1 MNNPMTFRGVV
12 EKGIGLGKKLGFPT
26 FNLHVDPLPDLVH
39 GVYAVRAR
47 VEGEGSHGTGEV
59 WHDALMHFGPK
70 PTVSMESVFCEVYFL
85 QFPEGLEIH
94 ELEVQVLG
102 KLRDVMRF
110 ESLDAL
116 VEQMKED
123 ERRAVESYF
132 KV

>member
-1 MNNPMTFRGVV
+1 MSNSMTFQGVV

-26 FNLHVDPLPDLVH
+26 FNLHVEPLPELAH

-47 VEGEGSHGTGEV
+47 LGDASHGTGEV

-85 QFPEGLEIH
+85 KFPEGLEIH
-94 ELEVQVLG
+94 ELEVEVLG
-102 KLRDVMRF
+102 KLRDVMKF
-110 ESLDAL
+110 DGLDAL

-123 ERRAVESYF
+123 ERVAVENYF
-132 KV
+132 RK